1 MPRGTV
7 AKVGNGSFLRRNDL
21 LKLLLVKICVF
32 WKGML
37 FYSASIQ
44 CGERS
49 NSDLIFQEYFKS
61 KRLSCDFFIGF
72 EEAPDKHN
80 ILYM

>member
-1 MPRGTV
+1 MPIDRV
-7 AKVGNGSFLRRNDL
+7 AEGGKGNFLRRNDL

-44 CGERS
+44 YGERS
-49 NSDLIFQEYFKS
+49 NSDLIFQEY
-61 KRLSCDFFIGF
+61 
-72 EEAPDKHN
+72 
-80 ILYM
+80 